1 MSVHRRVLV
10 TGASRGIGRAIALRL
25 AEEGY
30 AVAGCYTVDS
40 DEAAKTRD
48 DVLALDVPA
57 YFGVCDVTDLDAVER
72 FVAAAEAALG
82 GFDALVSNAGIT
94 RDAPAVLVTPD
105 DWQLVLQ
112 TNLTGTFNVCRPLV
126 FRFMKRKAGA
136 IVTMSSVAGVHGNAG
151 QTAYAASKAG
161 IIGLT
166 KSLAKEVAS
175 YGVRVNAVAPGF
187 IETDMTEALTR
198 EQRDDAFGR
207 IPLRRPGRAGEVA
220 DLVAYLL
227 SDRASYITGQVLGID
242 GGIRL

>member
-1 MSVHRRVLV
+1 MSVQRRVLI
-10 TGASRGIGRAIALRL
+10 TGASRGIGRAIALHL

-30 AVAGCYTVDS
+30 AVAGCHASDS

-48 DVLALDVPA
+48 DILALDVPA
-57 YFGVCDVTDLDAVER
+57 YFGVCNVTDLDAVER
-72 FVAAAEAALG
+72 FVADAEAALG
-82 GFDALVSNAGIT
+82 PFDALVSNAGIT
-94 RDAPAVLVTPD
+94 RDAPAVLLSPA

-112 TNLTGTFNVCRPLV
+112 TNLTGTFNVCRALA
-126 FRFMKRKAGA
+126 FRFMKRKAGS

-166 KSLAKEVAS
+166 KSLAKEVAA

-187 IETDMTEALTR
+187 IETDMTAALTAK
-198 EQRDDAFGR
+198 QRDDAFGR
-207 IPLRRPGRAGEVA
+207 ISLRRPGRADEVA

-227 SDRASYITGQVLGID
+227 SDRASYITGQVLGVD